1 MSKKKEKI
9 LGGSIL
15 IVAGTLFNLF
25 FTASLHRLLTRQST
39 VFELVSVQECFAG
52 FMSGKEQGLLFLS
65 FEGFLLICIVLLCVQ
80 NRGGYQSD
88 LMKVTDEIATPV
100 PVGQFQHGSSRWMRE
115 KEKDQMFQ
123 Y

>member
-39 VFELVSVQECFAG
+39 VFELVSVQEC
-52 FMSGKEQGLLFLS
+52 LP
-65 FEGFLLICIVLLCVQ
+65 
-80 NRGGYQSD
+80 D
-88 LMKVTDEIATPV
+88 L
-100 PVGQFQHGSSRWMRE
+100 
-115 KEKDQMFQ
+115 
-123 Y
+123 